1 MARTVIPTNFK
12 DDELAE
18 EMQGRRRYRQILNL
32 DGTVSFED
40 ETDYDTEGS
49 TFGASRVNEMAQNIN
64 ESADVN
70 KIIDDLEDIA
80 VVTQNGFMAGAKAV
94 KELNSNLTGKLPT
107 DIEGFS
113 VVDGSAYITYK
124 VGADSVTK
132 KLGNTP
138 MKATFDF
145 RQNTFGH
152 GILTYDVTDFDNAMF
167 DFSWKGSSY
176 TIYGDSTILLSH
188 TFNGWGDPITSGI
201 VSETIDISNYSTLKI
216 VPAPGGDNVNFYY
229 ITGSVTLS

>member
-1 MARTVIPTNFK
+1 MITINKKTLIVISIVMIILLSLSIGGNVYAGAARASIEST
-12 DDELAE
+12 
-18 EMQGRRRYRQILNL
+18 GRL
-32 DGTVSFED
+32 E
-40 ETDYDTEGS
+40 
-49 TFGASRVNEMAQNIN
+49 
-64 ESADVN
+64 
-70 KIIDDLEDIA
+70 IDDPSGGTIVLDSQDI
-80 VVTQNGFMAGAKAV
+80 QNNANNI
-94 KELNSNLTGKLPT
+94 EQLNSNLTGKLPT

-145 RQNTFGH
+145 RQSTFGH